1 MLGGKKMSEC
11 KCISEQ
17 PRIFKKDVD
26 LLGSDKLNEMASI
39 TNALSDPIRLQ
50 IIYLLKQHEDIC
62 TCEFQELLDLS
73 QSKVSYH
80 LKILLDAGL
89 VERRVIANWRHYTL
103 TNKDILEK
111 LEQMMI

>member
-1 MLGGKKMSEC
+1 MAEC

-26 LLGSDKLNEMASI
+26 LLDSDKLNKMSSLA
-39 TNALSDPIRLQ
+39 NVLSDPIRLQ
-50 IIYLLKQHEDIC
+50 ILYLLKQHKDIC

-89 VERRVIANWRHYTL
+89 INREVIANWRHYSL
-103 TNKDILEK
+103 IDKDILEK
-111 LEQMMI
+111 LEQLMV

>member
-1 MLGGKKMSEC
+1 MAQKE
-11 KCISEQ
+11 CISEQ

-26 LLGSDKLNEMASI
+26 LLSSDKLSI
-39 TNALSDPIRLQ
+39 MSSLANALSDPIRLQ
-50 IIYLLKQHEDIC
+50 ILYLLKQHEDIC

-89 VERRVIANWRHYTL
+89 IKREVIANWGHYSMID
-103 TNKDILEK
+103 KDILEK
-111 LEQMMI
+111 LEHMMI

>member
-1 MLGGKKMSEC
+1 MAKC
-11 KCISEQ
+11 KCISAQ

-26 LLGSDKLNEMASI
+26 LLSSDKLSGMASVA
-39 TNALSDPIRLQ
+39 NALSDPIRLQ
-50 IIYLLKQHEDIC
+50 ILHLLKQHEDIC

-89 VERRVIANWRHYTL
+89 INREVIANWRHYSL
-103 TNKDILEK
+103 TDKNILDKLEK
-111 LEQMMI
+111 LIS